1 MIDDDKLPEGATP
14 LDPDEA
20 EGLIPGLTT
29 RGELNAFE
37 QRNIARAVAWSRSSK
52 KLRSTLFEFESLKLL
67 HKRMFDETWKWAGKF
82 RLTGK
87 NIGVEPAQIQMQLH
101 VLSADGNYWLD
112 NQIFAIEEC
121 AIRFHHRLVSI
132 HPFPNGNGRH
142 ARLVADLLLYY
153 SSKRVF
159 SWGGD
164 SLDVEGTTRQRYIQ
178 ALQKADAGN
187 YESLLNFAF
196 GIPK

>member
-29 RGELNAFE
+29 RGELNTFE

-52 KLRSTLFEFESLKLL
+52 KLRSTLFEIESLKFL

-101 VLSADGNYWLD
+101 MLSADGNYWLD
-112 NQIFAIEEC
+112 NQIFPIEEC

-132 HPFPNGNGRH
+132 HAFPNGNGRH
-142 ARLVADLLLYY
+142 ARLVADLLMYY
-153 SSKRVF
+153 SNRRIF
-159 SWGGD
+159 SWGGE
-164 SLDVEGTTRQRYIQ
+164 SLDVEGKTRQRYIQ
-178 ALQKADAGN
+178 ALQQADAG
-187 YESLLNFAF
+187 
-196 GIPK
+196 